1 MAFGLSV
8 ASGIEVAGAPI
19 QATYWHAMNAQID
32 FVLGRINIMMGG
44 YADAASYAANPSTPL
59 MQQLVVCPSP
69 ANPTF
74 VLSAAYL
81 TANFGSSGPSAYV
94 AALQAMVGN
103 DPFFTGAT
111 PES

>member
-8 ASGIEVAGAPI
+8 ASGIEVAGSPLA
-19 QATYWHAMNAQID
+19 ATYWHAMNAQVD

-44 YADAASYAANPSTPL
+44 YADAASYAADPSTPL

-69 ANPTF
+69 SNPFF
-74 VLSAAYL
+74 VLSPNYL
-81 TANFGSSGPSAYV
+81 AANFGASGPAAYV
-94 AALQAMVGN
+94 SALQAMVGN